1 MKRRIILIGF
11 SGSGKTY
18 SGQILAEKFNL
29 PLIDLD
35 LEIQKSEKL
44 SINDIF
50 KNMGE
55 KYFRNI
61 ESKLLHECG
70 MNYVISTGGGI
81 IENRLNRD
89 LLKRPENYVIWLNPE
104 WNILYNRI
112 ANSPRPLVQKL
123 NKEQLYKLCQNRG
136 KYYQECADV
145 CVEDV
150 SSLDPEILK

>member
-1 MKRRIILIGF
+1 
-11 SGSGKTY
+11 
-18 SGQILAEKFNL
+18 
-29 PLIDLD
+29 
-35 LEIQKSEKL
+35 
-44 SINDIF
+44 
-50 KNMGE
+50 
-55 KYFRNI
+55 
-61 ESKLLHECG
+61 